1 MITEHDVATAEA
13 RMQDRLGTTPH
24 AMTAR
29 YDRRVSR
36 IVVTLNSGLELA
48 IPPHIVE
55 GLENARPADLM
66 DIEISPTGLGL
77 HFPSLDADIYLPGLL
92 EGVFGSAQWMAAGL
106 GKLGGASKSAA
117 KSQAARENGKLG
129 GRPRKTAAGI

>member
-1 MITEHDVATAEA
+1 MITEHDVAVAEA
-13 RMQDRLGTTPH
+13 RMQDRLQTTPR
-24 AMTAR
+24 AMAAR

-36 IVVTLNSGLELA
+36 IVVTLNTGLELA

-55 GLENARPADLM
+55 GLEQARPADLLV
-66 DIEISPTGLGL
+66 IEISPSGLGL
-77 HFPSLDADIYLPGLL
+77 HFPALDADIYLPGLL

-117 KSQAARENGKLG
+117 KSQAARENGKRG
-129 GRPRKTAAGI
+129 GRPRKAVG

>member
-1 MITEHDVATAEA
+1 MITERDVATAEA
-13 RMQDRLGTTPH
+13 RMQDRLMTTPH
-24 AMTAR
+24 ALKAR

-55 GLENARPADLM
+55 ELENARPADLM

-77 HFPSLDADIYLPGLL
+77 HFPALDADIYLPGLL
-92 EGVFGSAQWMAAGL
+92 EGVFGSAQWMAAG
-106 GKLGGASKSAA
+106 
-117 KSQAARENGKLG
+117 
-129 GRPRKTAAGI
+129 

>member
-1 MITEHDVATAEA
+1 MMTEHDVAVAED
-13 RMQDRLGTTPH
+13 RMRERLKTTPH
-24 AMTAR
+24 ALKAR
-29 YDRRVSR
+29 YDRRVAR

-55 GLENARPADLM
+55 GLANAKPADLM
-66 DIEISPTGLGL
+66 AIEISPTGLGL
-77 HFPSLDADIYLPGLL
+77 HFPALDADIYLPGLL

-117 KSQAARENGKLG
+117 KAQAARENGKRG
-129 GRPRKTAAGI
+129 GRPRKAAAG